1 MPETETRSTGQRGR
15 PRKTAAA
22 VRKIARPSHEEDER
36 VEASSKTHG
45 KSLKSSEGG
54 KEQKQQEQ
62 ESADDGD
69 TVDEAAD
76 LANDE
81 GDDAEEDDAPEDSNE
96 ASDTEEQ
103 METPAFSLAT
113 LGLQRVGTVQPPKPK
128 TQKPP
133 ILPLNARGMPARIR
147 KRNRLF
153 YDENIIND
161 DKPLRVS
168 LAPKKMSTRGSG
180 DSPSKLLTTP
190 SKVLK
195 KRKGVVSRY
204 MRSNDSASTSNS
216 NSGAEA
222 TDKQKKSTPGKQPLR
237 ATSPTVGGKGQQQQ
251 MPQLAGHL
259 RPGRGATSG
268 TKGAAAAAAA
278 AAAEDAARK
287 AEAQVVANKR
297 LGQSIGLRLRNL
309 LKLPKAHKWAIAEWF
324 YSYID
329 KPLFDCKYDFMNN
342 VNELAPRLGTR
353 KLNRHE
359 WVNIRRR
366 MGRPRRCS
374 SAFFSEERRELER
387 KRQLMRTLQSCKSG
401 DLKDTLLIA
410 DMPEKIPMPLPL
422 GTKVTARLRTPQD
435 GIFAGTVAA
444 YDSLNAM
451 YRVTFERPGLGT
463 QSIPDYEIV
472 SENFHEMLPLHSF
485 TKDFRPNL
493 MSIYQTN
500 NMGYTTSLGYTT
512 NLASSYQNKRLP
524 LGAAA
529 GNVNSSTNNSTTP
542 QKNLINNN
550 AAARNAL
557 SMKLNK
563 SDPLLGQD
571 AIGESPIRMQL
582 VRHGYPPKLLE
593 HLVLLQN
600 YIALKEAKIQRLA
613 EMNATAEL
621 AMGEL
626 MGQDEAVADHNR
638 RQLRDDFQRRYAS
651 NIITLE
657 RINGDL
663 MYELTRVQEL
673 SNSLTRDPNVQAM
686 ISPTLLREECRA
698 KASQTVDELNK
709 GVVKSERMI
718 ALLKNLTTLLIV
730 IQHLDSDCDAAEV
743 NKVLEGCI
751 EEVRSN
757 LICSANSEVFQK
769 SVQLRLEYIAQDIN
783 RNIEERSFS
792 QASVKSP
799 KSLKSELGKTG
810 SGSKRPAADKD
821 RKEKKLGKDA
831 KEKGGKSLLL
841 EESDVEPMDVDSES
855 DDEPNDDRAEQ
866 KKANNPDEDGAKAD
880 ANANVKVKEN
890 MDVNVNANVDG
901 NVDENVDSHTD
912 AEADAEGDAS
922 DAVEKIDEDEISETE
937 DAENTDDGAD
947 DSQITIESAKESE
960 DETQS
965 HDDKDDK
972 DDDKVDEDI
981 IQEVGTGCEES
992 EDELQFEK

>member
-22 VRKIARPSHEEDER
+22 VRKIARPSHEEDDRIET
-36 VEASSKTHG
+36 SSKTHG
-45 KSLKSSEGG
+45 KSLKASEGG
-54 KEQKQQEQ
+54 REQKQQEQ

-81 GDDAEEDDAPEDSNE
+81 DDVAEEDDAPEDSNE
-96 ASDTEEQ
+96 ASDAEEQ
-103 METPAFSLAT
+103 VETPAFSLAT

-222 TDKQKKSTPGKQPLR
+222 TEKQKKSTPGKQPLR
-237 ATSPTVGGKGQQQQ
+237 ATSPTAGGKGQQQQ
-251 MPQLAGHL
+251 QQQMPQMAGHL

-401 DLKDTLLIA
+401 DLKDTVLIA

-500 NMGYTTSLGYTT
+500 NMGYTTDLGFTT
-512 NLASSYQNKRLP
+512 NLASSKRLP
-524 LGAAA
+524 LVASA
-529 GNVNSSTNNSTTP
+529 GNVSSSSNNSSTP
-542 QKNLINNN
+542 QKNLVNNN

-600 YIALKEAKIQRLA
+600 FIALKESKIQRLA

-626 MGQDEAVADHNR
+626 MGQDEAIADHSR

-651 NIITLE
+651 NIIAIE

-730 IQHLDSDCDAAEV
+730 IQNLDSDCDAAEV
-743 NKVLEGCI
+743 HKVLEGCI

-769 SVQLRLEYIAQDIN
+769 NVQLRLEFIAQDIN

-792 QASVKSP
+792 QGSVKSP
-799 KSLKSELGKTG
+799 KSELGKMG
-810 SGSKRPAADKD
+810 SSSKRTAGDKD
-821 RKEKKLGKDA
+821 RKEKKSTKEA
-831 KEKGGKSLLL
+831 KEKDSKSMLL

-855 DDEPNDDRAEQ
+855 DDDDEPNDDRAEQ
-866 KKANNPDEDGAKAD
+866 KKGNNRDVDGANAD
-880 ANANVKVKEN
+880 ANASVKVNAN
-890 MDVNVNANVDG
+890 MKVNVNANEDANG
-901 NVDENVDSHTD
+901 DSHTD

-922 DAVEKIDEDEISETE
+922 DAVDKIDDDDASGTE

-965 HDDKDDK
+965 NDDKDEK
-972 DDDKVDEDI
+972 DDDKLDEDI

-992 EDELQFEK
+992 EDEFQFEK

>member
-324 YSYID
+324 Y
-329 KPLFDCKYDFMNN
+329 
-342 VNELAPRLGTR
+342 
-353 KLNRHE
+353 
-359 WVNIRRR
+359 
-366 MGRPRRCS
+366 
-374 SAFFSEERRELER
+374 SEERRELER